1 MAGAF
6 LQGPTWHSRMV
17 VSASTGSIKR
27 FLHWVGA
34 HERHVLI
41 AFVLAATSVWGFVE
55 LSGEVLEGETASVDE
70 RLLLSMRSATDL
82 SDPVGP
88 RWVEEMARDI
98 TGLGGVGVL
107 TFVTLAAAGALALQ
121 RKGHMA
127 LYLLLAIGSGI
138 AISMALKAGFS
149 RPRPDLVPHRSYV
162 YTSSF
167 PSGHAM
173 MSAITFLTMGALLAG
188 TQESRKL
195 KAYFLG
201 IAAFLALV
209 VGISRVYL
217 GVHWPTDVLGGW
229 AAGAGWAL
237 LCWAIAERLRARG
250 KVE

>member
-1 MAGAF
+1 MAFSKG
-6 LQGPTWHSRMV
+6 LDVIQ
-17 VSASTGSIKR
+17 R
-27 FLHWVGA
+27 FLTWVGS

-41 AFVLAATSVWGFVE
+41 ALMLAAWGVWGFVE
-55 LSGEVLEGETASVDE
+55 LAEEVLEGDTASVDE
-70 RLLLSMRSATDL
+70 RLLLSMRSAADL
-82 SDPVGP
+82 SDPLGP

-107 TFVTLAAAGALALQ
+107 TFATLAAAGALALQ

-127 LYLLLAIGSGI
+127 VYLLLAIGSGI
-138 AISMALKAGFS
+138 GISMAMKAGFA

-188 TQESRKL
+188 TEDSRRL

-201 IAAFLALV
+201 IAAFLTLV
-209 VGISRVYL
+209 VGVSRVYL

-229 AAGAGWAL
+229 AAGAAWAV
-237 LCWAIAERLRARG
+237 LCWAIAEWLRARG